1 VIVRALTDHN
11 LSQPLEIALR
21 MNMQPTRGEIHV
33 AKLLKQVRIAKEL
46 HQIKKLRH
54 WTGAY
59 LNSFHAKLA
68 AVQRVNR
75 RRKLSNR
82 LDTATVL
89 KVAAGLDAYQG
100 TDEPVLVH
108 RKPKTSNPD
117 SFRTYMAFGIEN
129 RALQYLVLRLLEEVA
144 CIAPYQY
151 TVNGGTHAAI
161 KHVLKAMSTGP
172 VWAVEVDVVDCYPSF
187 DGKKLKDLL
196 PPVPKEVTEHVLISE
211 HLNLKGGNLAGIA
224 KSAGPFGP
232 AGGPEAS
239 MTLEGMLAAALQ
251 GIPQGSAVSPFIA
264 ETMLAIALR
273 EVPKLGDIVAYG
285 DNCLLL
291 AKKESDMVTMMKAL
305 ETALQAHPVG
315 LLKPKC
321 KLFHPGQRVE
331 FLGHYLIPQSD
342 GKIRIEPSEENWK
355 KFEGEMRWQLK
366 RLKYKKMS
374 AAVRFRAQQEAKRYV
389 RSWMAA
395 FCLCDGIGQHEA
407 YWLNRIANA
416 SASPK
421 K

>member
-1 VIVRALTDHN
+1 MLNI
-11 LSQPLEIALR
+11 
-21 MNMQPTRGEIHV
+21 QPTKEEEHA
-33 AKLLKQVRIAKEL
+33 AKLLTRIRIAKEL
-46 HQIKKLRH
+46 GQVKKLRY
-54 WTGAY
+54 WTGVY
-59 LNSFHAKLA
+59 FNSFDARLA
-68 AVQRVNR
+68 AVQRANR
-75 RRKLSNR
+75 RRKLKNR

-89 KVAAGLDAYQG
+89 KVAAGLDARQG

-108 RKPKTSNPD
+108 RKRKTSNPD

-129 RALQYLVLRLLEEVA
+129 KALQYLVLRLLEQVA
-144 CIAPYQY
+144 VIPPYQY
-151 TVNGGTHAAI
+151 SVMGGGTHAAI
-161 KHVLKAMSTGP
+161 KHAVKAMSTGP

-187 DGKKLKDLL
+187 EGKKLKDQLL
-196 PPVPKEVTEHVLISE
+196 IPKEVTENVLISE
-211 HLNLKGGNLAGIA
+211 HLNLKGGNLAGIT
-224 KSAGPFGP
+224 KLGPFGP
-232 AGGPEAS
+232 AGDPKAS
-239 MTLEGMLAAALQ
+239 MTLEGMLAAARQ

-291 AKKESDMVTMMKAL
+291 AKEESDMVTMTEAL
-305 ETALQAHPVG
+305 ETALKAHPVG
-315 LLKPKC
+315 LLTPKG

-355 KFEGEMRWQLK
+355 KFENDMRWQLK
-366 RLKYKKMS
+366 RLKYKKLS
-374 AAVRFRAQQEAKRYV
+374 AAARFRAQQKAKRHV

-395 FCLCDGIGQHEA
+395 FCLCDEIGQHQA
-407 YWLNRIANA
+407 YWLKRVAEA